1 MTDALEMSDLS
12 AVTDALEKKA
22 WSRNGCKEVAGGTI
36 RVCGCSSLLQHIPD
50 SEAGGWVGGRAGR
63 TTGRQENG
71 ALRETRVIWGR
82 SQTACGGSLEV
93 LKARNWWQRDMAWSL
108 ETGDWRGTWVQ
119 TTHWNRL

>member
-50 SEAGGWVGGRAGR
+50 SEAGGWAGGRAGGR
-63 TTGRQENG
+63 AGPQEDRKTGHSAR
-71 ALRETRVIWGR
+71 RV
-82 SQTACGGSLEV
+82 
-93 LKARNWWQRDMAWSL
+93 
-108 ETGDWRGTWVQ
+108 
-119 TTHWNRL
+119 